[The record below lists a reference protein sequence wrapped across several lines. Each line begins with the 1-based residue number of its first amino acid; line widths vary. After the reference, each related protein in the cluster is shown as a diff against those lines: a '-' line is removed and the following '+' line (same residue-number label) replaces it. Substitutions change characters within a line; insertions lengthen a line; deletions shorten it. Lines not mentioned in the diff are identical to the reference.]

1 MSGNL
6 QNAIVELNEE
16 VALSLVKERIEA
28 GEEPES
34 IIEALSSGMQTV
46 ADRFEREEYGL
57 AELHMASEIY
67 NESVKLVESK
77 FKAPPVLGKIVLGQA
92 AARLKDYGREAVAGV
107 LKASGFEVYDLGEDV
122 SGERFA
128 AKAREVNADV
138 VAICGLQS
146 TNVEAARSAVSEIR
160 ASGATAK
167 ILVGPGISCG
177 CQIVVDDKMRQMV
190 GADAAW
196 NRVREAVDLAKSVV
210 KKQEEAV
217 A

>member
-1 MSGNL
+1 M
-6 QNAIVELNEE
+6 
-16 VALSLVKERIEA
+16 
-28 GEEPES
+28 
-34 IIEALSSGMQTV
+34 
-46 ADRFEREEYGL
+46 
-57 AELHMASEIY
+57 
-67 NESVKLVESK
+67 
-77 FKAPPVLGKIVLGQA
+77 
-92 AARLKDYGREAVAGV
+92 
-107 LKASGFEVYDLGEDV
+107 

-210 KKQEEAV
+210 KKQEA
-217 A
+217 ALA